1 MVLLAAAA
9 LVAAAPPA
17 NLEQQAMA
25 LYREGAAL
33 YQRGEYAKAIQ
44 AFRAA
49 DGLAPS
55 PDYIF
60 NIAQAY
66 RHLGDCEN
74 ALAFFREYVRL
85 RPPASAQ
92 KVVRDGL
99 ADMDACVR
107 QAGVAPVVP
116 EPEPERPAAPPV
128 MKPEPAPARAQ
139 LLATVEQRGESRMFV
154 PGIAIGAIGVVAAGV
169 GVGLWASAA
178 GDYHALQAQCGTACN
193 PSLIVDP
200 QRKLFVGYGMVAG
213 GATAILAGAALAF
226 AGRVQ
231 ARSATTWVAPAP
243 GGICVAGTFG
253 P

>member
-1 MVLLAAAA
+1 VRISVFLLAALPLAA
-9 LVAAAPPA
+9 SAAPPTE
-17 NLEQQAMA
+17 LERDALA
-25 LYREGAAL
+25 LYKEGAVL

-74 ALAFFREYVRL
+74 ALAFFREFVRL
-85 RPPASAQ
+85 RPEASSQ
-92 KVVRDGL
+92 KIVRDGL

-107 QAGVAPVVP
+107 TAAPPPAPAPAAEAKP
-116 EPEPERPAAPPV
+116 EPIAPPAAPSASV
-128 MKPEPAPARAQ
+128 
-139 LLATVEQRGESRMFV
+139 VERSERRTFTA
-154 PGIAIGAIGVVAAGV
+154 GIVIGAAGLVAAGV
-169 GVGLWASAA
+169 GAGLWTSAA
-178 GDYHALQAQCGTACN
+178 SDYNGLQAQCGTACN
-193 PSLIVDP
+193 PSLIVGP
-200 QRKLFVGYGMVAG
+200 QRKLFVGYGMAAG
-213 GATAILAGAALAF
+213 GATAMLAGAALAF

-231 ARSATTWVAPAP
+231 AGSATAWIAPAP
-243 GGICVAGTFG
+243 GGIAVAGNFG